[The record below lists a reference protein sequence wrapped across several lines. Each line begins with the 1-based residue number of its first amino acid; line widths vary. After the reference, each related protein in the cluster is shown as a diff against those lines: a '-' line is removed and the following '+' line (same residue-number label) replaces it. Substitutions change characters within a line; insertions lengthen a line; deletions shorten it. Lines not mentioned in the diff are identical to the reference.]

1 MPSRR
6 VHDLCRH
13 IVSGIHCQAGATPHQ
28 ERVWPSQ
35 ALASSPS
42 QRDRPALQPSAGSLP
57 PEALAHPSQKFGRGV
72 APAQLRCRGYASWKV
87 CANSADVHSQ
97 RRGASGDQSSHDAR
111 ARRASHRKQA
121 ALQAHS
127 RGRVRVGSSLHRSGD
142 AGSDTVCVEIAM
154 PPNQIRLQ
162 DGLLL
167 KFTRNLSARTMT
179 VQQSRT
185 GEACGAP
192 RWPCLAR
199 TGGVE

>member
-1 MPSRR
+1 VPSRR

-35 ALASSPS
+35 ALALSPS

-121 ALQAHS
+121 ALHAHS
-127 RGRVRVGSSLHRSGD
+127 RGRIRVVARHTEVATLGRILSVLRSQCPQTRFAFRMACSSNSHATCL
-142 AGSDTVCVEIAM
+142 
-154 PPNQIRLQ
+154 
-162 DGLLL
+162 
-167 KFTRNLSARTMT
+167 
-179 VQQSRT
+179 
-185 GEACGAP
+185 
-192 RWPCLAR
+192 LAR
-199 TGGVE
+199 